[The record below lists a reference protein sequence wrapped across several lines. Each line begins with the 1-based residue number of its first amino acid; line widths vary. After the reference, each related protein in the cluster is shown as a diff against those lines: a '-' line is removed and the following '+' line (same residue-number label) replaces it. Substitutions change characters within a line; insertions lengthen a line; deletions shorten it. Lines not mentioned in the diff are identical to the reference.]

1 VRTLRILV
9 GAYLVWLLAA
19 APGWCQAVASSQVS
33 GVVKDSSGGVLP
45 GVEVQI
51 TKTDTGMTRTV
62 STGADGS
69 FVFPNLPVGPY
80 QLKATL
86 QGFSTYVQDGI
97 VLQVNTNPTIDVAM
111 SVGSVGEQVTVAANA
126 STVETRPTG
135 VGQVIGNEQVT
146 QIPLNGRQAT
156 ELIFLS
162 GLATAAPAGDLNTNK
177 NYPTV
182 TISVAGGQAN
192 GITYIMDG
200 GTHNDPFNNLNL
212 PTPFPDALQEFKVE
226 TSSLPAR
233 YGHHAASAVNL
244 VTKSGTNAYHGNLF
258 EFLRDY
264 HFNARNF
271 FAPTRDSLKRSQ
283 FGGTLGGPIVRDRL
297 FFFGGYQGRIEKS
310 NPPTT
315 ISFVPTAAML
325 AGDFT
330 AVASPACSGRQIT
343 LSPGAGFVNNT
354 INPSTFNS
362 VALKFLEHVPVS
374 NDPCGRLQY
383 GIPNDNT
390 EHQTLARGDYT
401 VSPSQTVFGR
411 YMYAVYDNPG
421 TYDGK
426 NVLTLSRTGQNNQV
440 HSFVGGHNWV
450 LSAFMVNAFHV
461 TFNKTL
467 NDRPLP
473 LYFSPA
479 DLGAAVYSPQPG
491 YMGVSVTNGF
501 NIGTGATNPGYFNS
515 DSFQISDDIDIIRGH
530 HQLSFG
536 GNWIR
541 TKIETVNNR
550 PTNGQFTFNGQATG
564 LGLADFLLGR
574 VSNFLQGNP
583 VYDFDEN
590 DYVGAYAQDE
600 WKIRQNLT
608 LNAGL
613 RWEPFLPI
621 KNSLDYVSN
630 FDEARFDAGIR
641 SQAYPQAPP
650 GLLFPGDE
658 GFPGSAAMHNT
669 LSQFAPR
676 VGMVWQLNEKTAFR
690 GGWGR
695 FFDTPH
701 LFFNTRF
708 ANNPPWGAQITL
720 TSPPGGFINPY
731 LTYAGGNPF
740 PALATDWKDQA
751 FPTAGVYVNAPLDT
765 EPTSLQQWNVG
776 VQRQVSD
783 WLLTASYLGNH
794 SSHLWR
800 ATELNYAIFTPGAT
814 TATTNARRRLVLKNP
829 ASGVFYGTIGQL
841 DDTGRANYNG
851 MLLSAQHRM
860 KNGLSALINYTLS
873 KCMSDP
879 ATTEITGPT
888 IVDPNNPGL
897 DYSYCDSDRRHVL
910 NVSLVAHTPA
920 LSNGALNAV
929 LGDWQIAPLVRWQSG
944 SRFSVTTGVD
954 NALSGMGG
962 QRAVQVLDNVYGDK
976 TVDNYL
982 NAAAFTSPDAGTYS
996 ALRPNAFVGPSRLQ
1010 NDLALTKLFRVSA
1023 RTFQFRWEV
1032 FNVLNTPGFNN
1043 PTSALNSTNFGRI
1056 LSAGDPRIMQFAFKF
1071 DF

>member
-888 IVDPNNPGL
+888 IVDPNNAGL